1 MDKSKSNL
9 SRRKFL
15 STAAAGLATTGLA
28 GLTPQLSLAQE
39 GEHTDQATQPEIIYR
54 TLGKTGMKVPIV
66 SMGAGGANNPG
77 IIQAAYEKGIRH
89 FDTAASYQYGQ
100 NEQMVGRVVNKLK
113 VRDKVNIGTKVY
125 TPGQRVEDPAAV
137 KKKLIEL
144 CEGSLKRLKTD
155 YVDILY
161 IHSVATLGF
170 VNNPG
175 LQEGF
180 AELKEQKK
188 ILAAGISTHSNM
200 AAVINDTVEAGFYDV
215 ILTSMNISLGDNA
228 DLMAAVKNAANKGI
242 GFVAMKTQA
251 GGSRLSAD
259 QIAGYPNKTIHNA
272 MLRWVMRMP
281 EIKTSIPGIAN
292 YDFLNDNF
300 EIAYSLEYT
309 PEEEKLLS
317 DSTIQLGMGFCH
329 QCRQC
334 LASCPHKT
342 DIPTLMRTHMY
353 AASYGDFYKARRV
366 LNNIP
371 RGSSLDACGSCDQC
385 TAQCANSVR
394 IRDNISELKTIYG

>member
-1 MDKSKSNL
+1 MDKTKSNL

-39 GEHTDQATQPEIIYR
+39 GEKTEQAAQGEIIYR

-66 SMGAGGANNPG
+66 SMGVMVANNPG
-77 IIQAAYEKGIRH
+77 LVQAAYEKGIRH
-89 FDTAASYQYGQ
+89 FDTAAAYQYGQ

-125 TPGQRVEDPAAV
+125 TSGQRVDDPAAA

-161 IHSVATLGF
+161 IHSVSG
-170 VNNPG
+170 VGIINNPG

-180 AELKEQKK
+180 AELKAQKK
-188 ILAAGISTHSNM
+188 ILASGISTHSNM
-200 AAVINDTVEAGFYDV
+200 AAVINDTAEAGFYDV
-215 ILTSMNISLGDNA
+215 ILTSMNISLADDA
-228 DLMAAVKNAANKGI
+228 DLMMAVDNAAKKGI
-242 GFVAMKTQA
+242 GIIAMKTQA
-251 GGSRLSAD
+251 GGTRLSAD
-259 QIAGYPNKTIHNA
+259 QITGYSNKTIQNA
-272 MLRWVMRMP
+272 LLRWVLRKS
-281 EIKTSIPGIAN
+281 EIATCIPGLSN
-292 YDFLNDNF
+292 YDHLNDNF
-300 EIAYSLEYT
+300 EIAYSLDYT
-309 PEEEKLLS
+309 ADEEKLLS
-317 DSTIQLGMGFCH
+317 DSNIQLGMGFCH

-334 LASCPHKT
+334 LASCPHEA
-342 DIPTLMRTHMY
+342 DIPTLMRIHMY

-366 LNNIP
+366 LNDIP
-371 RGSSLDACGSCDQC
+371 HGNSLDVCGSCDQC
-385 TAQCANSVR
+385 TAQCANTVK
-394 IRDNISELKTIYG
+394 IRDNINELKVIYG

>member
-15 STAAAGLATTGLA
+15 STAAAGLATTSLA
-28 GLTPQLSLAQE
+28 GLTPQLSLAQSNEKSKVE
-39 GEHTDQATQPEIIYR
+39 GQPEILYR

-66 SMGAGGANNPG
+66 SMGVGAANNPG

-125 TPGQRVEDPAAV
+125 TSGQRVDDPAAA
-137 KKKLIEL
+137 KKKLIDL

-161 IHSVATLGF
+161 VHSVSAAG
-170 VNNPG
+170 VINNPG

-188 ILAAGISTHSNM
+188 ILASGISTHSNM

-215 ILTSMNISLGDNA
+215 ILTSMNISLADDA
-228 DLMAAVKNAANKGI
+228 DLMMAVDNAVKKGI
-242 GFVAMKTQA
+242 GIVAMKTQA
-251 GGSRLSAD
+251 GGTRLSAD
-259 QIAGYPNKTIHNA
+259 QIAGYSSKTIQNA
-272 MLRWVMRMP
+272 LLRWVMRKP
-281 EIKTSIPGIAN
+281 EIATCIPGLAN
-292 YDFLNDNF
+292 YDHLNDNF
-300 EIAYSLEYT
+300 EIAYSLDYT
-309 PEEEKLLS
+309 AEEEKLLS
-317 DSTIQLGMGFCH
+317 DSNIQLGMGFCH

-334 LASCPHKT
+334 LASCPHDA
-342 DIPTLMRTHMY
+342 DIPTLMRIHMY
-353 AASYGDFYKARRV
+353 AASYGDFHKARRV
-366 LNNIP
+366 MKDIPQENN
-371 RGSSLDACGSCDQC
+371 LDACSSCDQC
-385 TAQCANSVR
+385 SAQCANTVK
-394 IRDNISELKTIYG
+394 IRDNINELKVIYG